1 MRHVTRLLILV
12 LGIAGPALGVEIAFT
27 CGEFHLVGDLLTPPG
42 PPPHPAVIYV
52 WGSGPT
58 DRAAHIERSTILRGF
73 LEAGFAVFID
83 DKPGSGQS
91 TGRLDAGRM
100 LHQRAEILAE
110 AMQVVERH
118 PDIDA
123 RAIGLYGSSQA
134 SYVMAIALSQGLD
147 PAFMIAWS
155 CPMQSSLR
163 QSAYLVRQY
172 LLCDGAT
179 EAEAIAAE
187 QAFIARRQAQS
198 YAEYREAATHLD
210 AIAAIRDELGWAGI
224 VAEEHFTPADTLT
237 SESFLDPSALITRF
251 DMPVLA
257 LFAANDRQID
267 PLQGAAAY
275 RRLQTDRDD
284 GLSRV
289 VVIPD
294 ADHNMILSPRGCM
307 QDQADRYQAVGGMT
321 LAPAFRDTLTAW
333 LGELKRTLDTPP
345 LRILILGGTGFI
357 GPWQVEAAR
366 TRGHEVTLFNR
377 GKTRPDLFPDIEHLV
392 GDRDPDKD
400 DGLSAL
406 AGRQF
411 DVVIDNSGFY
421 PRHVKA
427 SAELLAPNVGQYIY
441 VSSIS
446 AYQRT
451 DLEHQD
457 EAAPVATMD
466 DPTVETMGDDY
477 ANYGPLKALCEAAAE
492 AAMPGRVT
500 VVRPGYIVGPGD
512 RSHRFTYWPLRVR
525 QGGQVAVPG
534 HPDDPIQVID
544 ARDLAE
550 WIIHLAERNITGVFT
565 ACGPDR
571 RLTMREVV
579 ETARTVTG
587 SQATFT
593 WLGMSFQ
600 QTHPDVY
607 FPIWTPYEGEYRGFH
622 TFSIAR
628 AQQAGLTFRP
638 LEQTITDLL
647 VQFDGLPEETRDGVL
662 ARIPVAGEQEMLE
675 GVRRGAR

>member
-1 MRHVTRLLILV
+1 MRHVTLLLILV
-12 LGIAGPALGVEIAFT
+12 LGVAGSAHGEQITFAS
-27 CGEFHLVGDLLTPPG
+27 GEFQLVGDLLTPPG
-42 PPPHPAVIYV
+42 PPPHPAVVYV

-58 DRAAHIERSTILRGF
+58 DRAGHIERSTILRGF
-73 LEAGFAVFID
+73 LEAGFAVFAY

-91 TGRLDAGRM
+91 TGRLDRHRK
-100 LHQRAEILAE
+100 LHQRAEILSE
-110 AMQVVERH
+110 AMRVLARH

-134 SYVMAIALSQGLD
+134 SYVMAIALAQGLD

-172 LLCDGAT
+172 LLCDGVS
-179 EAEAIAAE
+179 EADAMAAE
-187 QAFIARRQAQS
+187 QAFIARRRAQT
-198 YAEYREAATHLD
+198 YADYRKAAEFLD
-210 AIAAIRDELGWAGI
+210 GLAAIRDGLGWAG
-224 VAEEHFTPADTLT
+224 VVSEEQFAPADTLA
-237 SESFLDPSALITRF
+237 SESFLDPAALITGF

-267 PLQGAAAY
+267 PVQGAEAY
-275 RRLQTDRDD
+275 RRLLAGSTD

-289 VVIPD
+289 AVIPE

-307 QDQADRYQAVGGMT
+307 QDQADRYRAVGGMT
-321 LAPAFRDTLTAW
+321 LAPLFRDTLAGW
-333 LGELKRTLDTPP
+333 LGELKQALDNPP

-366 TRGHEVTLFNR
+366 ARGHEVTLFNR
-377 GKTRPDLFPDIEHLV
+377 GKTRPDLFPDLEHLV

-406 AGRQF
+406 AGRRF

-446 AYQRT
+446 AYQHT
-451 DLEHQD
+451 DIEHQD
-457 EAAPVATMD
+457 ETAPVATMD
-466 DPTVETMGDDY
+466 DPTVETMGDGY

-525 QGGQVAVPG
+525 QGGEVAVPG
-534 HPDDPIQVID
+534 DPDDPIQVID
-544 ARDLAE
+544 ARDLAD
-550 WIIHLAERNITGVFT
+550 WIIHLAERNIAGVFN

-579 ETARTVTG
+579 ETARSVTG
-587 SQATFT
+587 SPATFT

-600 QTHPDVY
+600 QTHPEVY

-622 TFSIAR
+622 TFSIERAR
-628 AQQAGLTFRP
+628 QAGLTFRP
-638 LEQTITDLL
+638 LAQTIADLL
-647 VQFDGLPEETRDGVL
+647 LQFDGLPEEAREGVL
-662 ARIPVAGEQEMLE
+662 ARIPVAGEGEMIE
-675 GVRRGAR
+675 AVRTRAR